1 MPACSVVQPYVP
13 CAGVWLHAQ
22 YLFSE
27 AGIYNIL
34 ASTLWYLQRS
44 TDLDSPCWRV
54 YSLFF
59 TGSSSCTEHQIR
71 FSHRSRERECRSR
84 TGGGDVPRARRSQL
98 YSHACS
104 GHRIEE
110 ARQSL
115 VISIGRPDR
124 IASHRIA
131 AVRKGRTA
139 GHGARTEPISAQSIG
154 KPRASFKVLLASC
167 RIHVHG
173 YRNVH
178 AAVVAG
184 QLMQTTLFFFKYPG
198 LFIYIRDTIDSFGH
212 KRLNDA
218 GR

>member
-1 MPACSVVQPYVP
+1 MQPYVP
-13 CAGVWLHAQ
+13 CAGVCLHAQ

-131 AVRKGRTA
+131 SQQC
-139 GHGARTEPISAQSIG
+139 ARAEPQGMAPERSPSAPSRSAS
-154 KPRASFKVLLASC
+154 PERASKFC
-167 RIHVHG
+167 
-173 YRNVH
+173 
-178 AAVVAG
+178 
-184 QLMQTTLFFFKYPG
+184 
-198 LFIYIRDTIDSFGH
+198 
-212 KRLNDA
+212 
-218 GR
+218 